1 MGSIL
6 WCQLRFPHGN
16 NVQVRLCFQLF
27 VGGRMSCLRY
37 VCLFAY
43 GGVQSML
50 CCFCSSCVPC
60 VASFS
65 GLSFFLTQFANVYL
79 WITIVHAI
87 AEGVKAICVVNFV
100 LGLSVLYSLLAIGK
114 LINDTFTAYIKVQV
128 SMCLCRAKSNR
139 HWSNTNRAVDTPY

>member
-1 MGSIL
+1 MYTQKSKNSGPLVEFNMECLQRGS
-6 WCQLRFPHGN
+6 
-16 NVQVRLCFQLF
+16 
-27 VGGRMSCLRY
+27 
-37 VCLFAY
+37 
-43 GGVQSML
+43 
-50 CCFCSSCVPC
+50 CSTSV
-60 VASFS
+60 S
-65 GLSFFLTQFANVYL
+65 
-79 WITIVHAI
+79 I